1 MPLRRLIGGEL
12 LEQAVRFGRP
22 VVSSAVDTITNPQTY
37 IKLGD
42 QATEVL
48 QRTLPTRFQ
57 GAGFKDIPAAF
68 TGTLNDI
75 AGMAPG
81 AAREQARN
89 QAKNQLN
96 QAARAVE
103 PTLRR
108 PAGQTASG
116 ALRAPNIGATPLR
129 RPVTTA
135 APSTQLPQ
143 AGGPLARDYALGRS
157 SGAVQ
162 EMADVRK
169 ILQQAPAQAT
179 NFLQKLNPL
188 RNAGRFL
195 NPTSFRGGLLYGT
208 AAETL
213 LPRLGLDQKNTA
225 AISTALTMPGPAPVK
240 LLAGLIAHDVNNPLA
255 SGTLDDA
262 PILTA
267 AQIKKANEIRAE
279 QGLPPLGPKGQVV
292 SNSQQRSVLRD
303 IVVPPAPQ
311 SGPVPI
317 NPPLEDMNPN
327 APLPDIVLPP
337 GLPVRPDRET
347 PITTPVTRENGN
359 LTTPI
364 KLDAPLPDP
373 QLAPTPAENTGA
385 MDPYAYQLQVYGQG
399 RQKASSQQSDA
410 AVRDLGLAI
419 HQRLYPQFYADKDN
433 IATTEVQNPNSMNFK
448 DASRE
453 LEAST
458 LAVEELIDPEILQ
471 QLNAMNLRRTGY

>member
-22 VVSSAVDTITNPQTY
+22 VVSTAVDTITNPQTY

-116 ALRAPNIGATPLR
+116 ALRAPTVGSPSLR

-169 ILQQAPAQAT
+169 LLQQAPAQAT
-179 NFLQKLNPL
+179 SFLQKLNPL
-188 RNAGRFL
+188 RNPGRLL

-225 AISTALTMPGPAPVK
+225 AVSTALTMPGPAPVK
-240 LLAGLIAHDVNNPLA
+240 LLAGLIAHDVNNPFA

-262 PILTA
+262 PVLTA

-292 SNSQQRSVLRD
+292 SNSQQR
-303 IVVPPAPQ
+303 
-311 SGPVPI
+311 PVPI
-317 NPPLEDMNPN
+317 NPPLEDMDPT
-327 APLPDIVLPP
+327 APLPSIVLPP
-337 GLPVRPDRET
+337 GTPIRPDRET
-347 PITTPVTRENGN
+347 PITTPVTPENGN

-364 KLDAPLPDP
+364 NLDAPLHDP
-373 QLAPTPAENTGA
+373 QLAPTPAENVGA

-399 RQKASSQQSDA
+399 RQKAASQESQA
-410 AVRDLGLAI
+410 AVRDLGLAV
-419 HQRLYPQFYADKDN
+419 HQRLYPQFYADKEN

-448 DASRE
+448 DATRE

-458 LAVEELIDPEILQ
+458 LAVEELLDPEIIQ

>member
-22 VVSSAVDTITNPQTY
+22 VVSTAVDTITNPQTY

-81 AAREQARN
+81 AAREQARS

-108 PAGQTASG
+108 PAGQTATG
-116 ALRAPNIGATPLR
+116 ALRAPNVGNTPLR
-129 RPVTTA
+129 RPVTTS

-162 EMADVRK
+162 EMADVRRL
-169 ILQQAPAQAT
+169 LQQAPAQAT
-179 NFLQKLNPL
+179 SLLQKFNPL
-188 RNAGRFL
+188 RNPGRLL

-225 AISTALTMPGPAPVK
+225 AVSTALTMPGPAPVK

-292 SNSQQRSVLRD
+292 SNSQQRPER
-303 IVVPPAPQ
+303 
-311 SGPVPI
+311 PVPI

-327 APLPDIVLPP
+327 APLPNIVLPP

-347 PITTPVTRENGN
+347 PITTPVTPENGN

-364 KLDAPLPDP
+364 NLDAPLPDP
-373 QLAPTPAENTGA
+373 QLAPTPAENAGA

-399 RQKASSQQSDA
+399 RQKASSQESQA

-419 HQRLYPQFYADKDN
+419 HQRLHPQFYADKDN

-458 LAVEELIDPEILQ
+458 LAVEELIDPEIIQ